1 MRPGKGWGL
10 SRWSWG
16 KAGLV
21 AGVVVAAAAALC
33 WVRGGKPPA
42 ATAAPADTVPVAAAA
57 APAPSSGSPSDYSQ
71 RPVAYIYGTEAIT
84 REQLGEYLIAR
95 LGTARLENLINR
107 CIIEH
112 ACQQRGIEVTAAEID
127 AALGEDLEG
136 LKVNLKDFVTKILK
150 HYGKTLYE
158 WKEDVIR
165 PKLLMT
171 KYCRDRVTVGEPDL
185 HQAFE
190 AKYGEQV
197 KCLMILWPK
206 GQGQEQFAQK
216 LYGDLRD
223 KPGEFE
229 RQARQQAT
237 PALAAKGGEA
247 PPFGRH
253 STGSDKLEEAAF
265 GLRPGEIS
273 ALLETDV
280 GTVCLKCVQ
289 RIPPRADKQF
299 EQERVALAKE
309 VYDKKIQAAMPDAFK
324 EMRTKANPQKVL
336 AGDKTQ
342 EDIER
347 EVENDLKATPL
358 GRTVPPSPTQL
369 QQMQSQPM
377 PGTHS
382 K

>member
-1 MRPGKGWGL
+1 MRPGKGRGL
-10 SRWSWG
+10 SHWSWG

-21 AGVVVAAAAALC
+21 AGLVVAAAAALC

-42 ATAAPADTVPVAAAA
+42 ATAAPADTVPVAAAT
-57 APAPSSGSPSDYSQ
+57 APAPSSSSPSDYSQ

-84 REQLGEYLIAR
+84 REQLGEYLIQR

-171 KYCRDRVTVGEPDL
+171 KYCRDRVTVTEQDL

-190 AKYGEQV
+190 AHYGEQV

-206 GQGQEQFAQK
+206 GQEQFARR

-229 RQARQQAT
+229 RQARQQPTA
-237 PALAAKGGEA
+237 ALAAKGGEA

-253 STGSDKLEEAAF
+253 STGSQKLEDAAF
-265 GLRPGEIS
+265 SLRPGEIS
-273 ALLETDV
+273 SLLETDV

-289 RIPPRADKQF
+289 CIPPRTDKQF

-324 EMRTKANPQKVL
+324 EMRAQANPQKIL

-369 QQMQSQPM
+369 QQMQAQPM
-377 PGTHS
+377 PASQS